1 MNPNELRTLYR
12 AYINC
17 LNSRNLDQLG
27 EFVDADV
34 EYNGTRVS
42 LAGYQDML
50 KRDFEAIPDLY
61 FNIKLLCAD
70 PPMFASRLNFNCTPS
85 STLFGNAVN
94 GTRVQF
100 SENVF
105 YEFQSRRIR
114 RVWSVI
120 DETAIARQVKEARL
134 KIRSPVRLAYS
145 DRS

>member
-1 MNPNELRTLYR
+1 MNPNELRTLYHG
-12 AYINC
+12 YIDC

-61 FNIKLLCAD
+61 FNITLLCSE
-70 PPMFASRLNFNCTPS
+70 PPMIASRLNFNCTPS
-85 STLFGNAVN
+85 STLFGIAVN
-94 GTRVQF
+94 GIRVQF

-105 YEFQSRRIR
+105 YQFQSRRIS

-120 DETAIARQVKEARL
+120 DEAAIARQVKEARL
-134 KIRSPVRLAYS
+134 
-145 DRS
+145 